1 MPEIVNQT
9 VSPTTP
15 TTRRRKVLHRGRLS
29 QVSFIFGKLLR
40 MFVYQND
47 WKVLPM
53 AALIA
58 ALVSMVVKYSFF
70 ITREGTFTGAFAL
83 CCVGIWNG
91 GFNSI
96 QVICRERGIIKREHR
111 SGMHISSYIL
121 SHMLYQA
128 LLCLAQTILT
138 LYVCSMMG
146 VQFPKAGFITPFF
159 MLDMGITVFLIT
171 YASDMLS
178 LFVSSLARTT
188 TAAMTVMPF
197 LLIFQLV
204 FSGGIF
210 SLPTWCKPVSNFT
223 ISKHGITCIAAQA
236 DYNNKPMMSAWNMV
250 QNAKSKQI
258 SGVVTL
264 GQALDFLS
272 DDSNEIGRPLRAIK
286 IGDSSSVG
294 EVWEDLQKSESWK
307 ALLTKKV
314 DVGPDF
320 DPAAETNPV
329 GKQNNTVITVG
340 EALHQMKL
348 DTLMEDL
355 KDYSFG
361 QKVTLGDV
369 IDSIAGDPDI
379 QKLRAQSVTVEFT
392 VGQLI
397 DIIGEARLRT
407 MLTQD
412 AAKGSRIPAY
422 DRSVDN
428 VLDCWF
434 SLVCFILAFAVLSV
448 LSLESIDRDRR

>member
-1 MPEIVNQT
+1 MPEVNQT
-9 VSPTTP
+9 VLPN
-15 TTRRRKVLHRGRLS
+15 TRRRKVHHRGRLQ

-70 ITREGTFTGAFAL
+70 LTREGTFTGAFAL

-96 QVICRERGIIKREHR
+96 QVICRERSIIKREHR
-111 SGMHISSYIL
+111 SGMHISAYIL

-146 VQFPKAGFITPFF
+146 VHFPTAGFITPFF
-159 MLDMGITVFLIT
+159 MVDMGITIFLIT

-178 LFVSSLARTT
+178 LFVSCLARTT

-210 SLPTWCKPVSNFT
+210 SLPTWCQPVSNLT

-250 QNAKSKQI
+250 RNAKSKQI

-264 GQALDFLS
+264 GQVLDFLS
-272 DDSNEIGRPLRAIK
+272 DDSNEIVHPLRTIE
-286 IGDSSSVG
+286 IGESSTVG
-294 EVWEDLQKSESWK
+294 EVWQDLQQSESWET
-307 ALLTKKV
+307 LLSKKV
-314 DVGPDF
+314 DVGPGF
-320 DPAAETNPV
+320 DPAAEIDAA

-348 DTLMEDL
+348 DTLMERL

-379 QKLRAQSVTVEFT
+379 QKLREQSVTVEFSI
-392 VGQLI
+392 GQLI
-397 DIIGEARLRT
+397 NIIGEDRIKT

-412 AAKGSRIPAY
+412 AAKSSQIPAY
-422 DRSVDN
+422 TRSVDN
-428 VLDCWF
+428 ILDCWF
-434 SLVCFILAFAVLSV
+434 NLSCFILAFAVLCV